1 MTPYNSAKG
10 ITVAKYDW
18 EEANKRGDEAGKARA
33 QESAKA
39 FYDELVAIGRPELAD
54 AFHNAN
60 YEEAAKMTKSLHDYE
75 NNNQPAGGDVQT
87 LKPVEVQPASE
98 PANETPKDR
107 ADKAYEDYMKEASKD
122 PYESEWGRAILN
134 QYLGK
139 AESGRDGA
147 LGEYTASN
155 GGNIDSFSAAHAR
168 RVYNDILGT
177 AIDKIETHEAERQ
190 ARLLNR
196 YNALVG
202 TEFGFIDREQAEK
215 DSERNAETQKELAK
229 IDADTIKYQTDV
241 NADVTNKGYETE
253 ERMNTANNETVKYQT
268 DADKEISTKNIEAEE
283 RMNAANNA
291 ESRYQ
296 TDVNAGVARDGYA
309 AEERMNERDNFTEI
323 ALNDNFSPDVI
334 ANSINV
340 ALDAGHSKE
349 DILKSFEEDY
359 GKDSQI
365 YKTAK
370 ALLDDGDNA
379 PTWSK

>member
-18 EEANKRGDEAGKARA
+18 EEANKRGDEAGKAKA

-75 NNNQPAGGDVQT
+75 NNNNQPAGGDDQT

-107 ADKAYEDYMKEASKD
+107 ADKAYEEYMKEASKD

-134 QYLGK
+134 TYLGK

-202 TEFGFIDREQAEK
+202 TEFGFIDREQSEK
-215 DSERNAETQKELAK
+215 ESERNAETQKELAK

-359 GKDSQI
+359 GKD
-365 YKTAK
+365 
-370 ALLDDGDNA
+370 
-379 PTWSK
+379 